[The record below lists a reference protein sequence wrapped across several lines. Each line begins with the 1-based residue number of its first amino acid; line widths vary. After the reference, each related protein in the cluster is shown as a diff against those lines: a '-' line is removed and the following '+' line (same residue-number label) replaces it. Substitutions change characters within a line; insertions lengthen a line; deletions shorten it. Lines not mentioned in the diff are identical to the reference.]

1 MPERIPSGEH
11 LVSIDGKGRVVMPVP
26 FRPFFADELVLTRGL
41 DGGID
46 VLTKEYWEKV
56 IERLDSMPT
65 LDVNARNMRHIY
77 YSSAH
82 ETKLDKQGRVLIPPV
97 LRRTAGLRDK
107 AIVLSTGDHVEIWDE
122 DRYFERIEELSKNLV
137 IPESLR
143 DL

>member
-11 LVSIDGKGRVVMPVP
+11 LVSIDGKGRVVIPVP
-26 FRPFFADELVLTRGL
+26 FRPFFAEGLVLTRGL
-41 DGGID
+41 EGGVD
-46 VLTKEYWEKV
+46 VLTLPYWQKV
-56 IERLDSMPT
+56 EERLASMPT
-65 LDVNARNMRHIY
+65 LDMNARNLRKIY

-82 ETKLDKQGRVLIPPV
+82 ETRLDKQGRVLIPPV